1 MSAAATAWTGG
12 ALLLFASIYLG
23 VGFTQVV
30 MLFPGA
36 LETTKAAD
44 FSERFAAPV
53 RRAVAYF
60 AVQSTLMVAGSV
72 ALTVAEWDQGG
83 YRWGPLVYLAMTVG
97 ATAFTVVFIL
107 PVNRALYEEITDE
120 REFTRLLTRWVQ
132 LNVVRAGMWTIE
144 WFAIALWFVALASK
158 AQR

>member
-1 MSAAATAWTGG
+1 MSADVTAWVGG

-36 LETTKAAD
+36 VKTTKAAD
-44 FSERFAAPV
+44 FSDRFAAPV

-60 AVQSTLMVAGSV
+60 AVQSTLMVIGGV
-72 ALTVAEWDQGG
+72 ALTIGEWDQGG
-83 YRWGPLVYLAMTVG
+83 YRWGPLLYLVMTLA

-107 PVNRALYEEITDE
+107 PVNRRLYEEIADE
-120 REFTRLLTRWVQ
+120 GEFTRMLTRWVQ
-132 LNVVRAGMWTIE
+132 LNVVRAGLWAVE
-144 WFAIALWFVALASK
+144 WAAIALWFVALATR
-158 AQR
+158 ARG